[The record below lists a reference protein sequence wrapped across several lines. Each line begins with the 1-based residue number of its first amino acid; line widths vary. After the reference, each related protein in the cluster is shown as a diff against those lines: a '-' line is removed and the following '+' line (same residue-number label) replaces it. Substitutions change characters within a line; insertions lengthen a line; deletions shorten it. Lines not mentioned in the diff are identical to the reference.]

1 MQLIHNS
8 HFRVMIKMMDERK
21 VPRLRTDATMEGAEV
36 SLLQD
41 ESWDDESVNVITY
54 FLHTSLHSQE

>member
-21 VPRLRTDATMEGAEV
+21 VPRLQTDATMEGAEV